1 MEHYTE
7 KQYDDDL
14 TVVADEYDDSFQ
26 TDNVDLFEFPSYDE
40 SPLARLKSLVLSID
54 WEITDEVLR
63 QFNDELVDL
72 KDIWA
77 GEKIYLVYIQALEK
91 ISKYIYQEKADS
103 NPNAIKLLLALYYN
117 LEKMVSSDSMTEE
130 EKRELLLEDVKKFEL
145 LKKQIGREKKTA
157 RPETRELYADRMQPP
172 VAAMEADG
180 RSILTDLKAIV
191 LGIDWEITETE
202 LEKLRDE
209 VQSLE
214 GIFADS
220 RPKQIFLQGLGTLA
234 SYIRLKKSDA
244 HPDAFKLLHSFFA
257 GLEKI
262 VIRPMTLEEEKE
274 ILFPEVEKF
283 NAFKAIVGSK
293 IRASRDEGEE
303 LEDYE
308 EEGGTTGALA
318 PALSGFAEEERGF
331 QEEEEAA
338 ALGIPSAAIVE
349 NQIDRFFSEGDEI
362 KVDEMAGGRPVAV
375 AAPAEPASIGSAA
388 ESRLEAMFKPE
399 GAAAFAGV
407 DHETALQGV
416 NVETEADDDSGEE
429 RLPLEAGELAPALA
443 ALDEEVPVDRRGAVM
458 EPAHL
463 DFAADVESRLD
474 DFFKDFDV
482 LDEKPV
488 QPAAT
493 AVTTPAQE
501 AVPEETVV
509 AEMFEEGEATLVS
522 DRFAALQGV
531 DVETEDDDDSGEEPL
546 AFIGEDLA
554 PALAGEAEGEDLFTP
569 APIEEPAIPAGTVD
583 LESGPLINTEEQL
596 EAFEAEAEP
605 AIAFEDE
612 TEVSGDE
619 AEPAISLEEEPGV
632 FGEET
637 EPAAASEERLEAAE
651 VESGP
656 AIALEEQ
663 LDAFF
668 ALEEE
673 EPPAPVEV
681 ATSLAPEPEPEIESE
696 PEPEPAL
703 VEIRRAVMEQP
714 TGSMFVMEV
723 LEEGGEEEV
732 VFELAE
738 EEEET
743 SAAASAAAA
752 LQPEAEISAAG
763 LSAPAEEQPEES
775 VAPEEPFAPETDVFT
790 AGEPEFLAAEEEVGP
805 DGEALPAIEADS
817 EYAAVFEAAEEPVAE
832 VVSFAE
838 AAEIEHVEQQVS
850 AAAEDLFAA
859 ALPGEE
865 PAEEPVEEAESAYA
879 AVFEAADES
888 VAESFPFAEAA
899 ESEPVQ
905 PSGIAAEQELAAP
918 AFPEEES
925 TEELVEAGEE
935 FFAVAAETP
944 LAGLRACVSSLGLAL
959 DDSIFQGMYAEI
971 NALRGRY
978 FTSPIA
984 KTFLQLLS
992 TITQHIDQ
1000 YRYESS
1006 SEAFDIL
1013 QSVCGSF
1020 EEAAENLQ
1028 GLHAH
1033 DMVLREITR
1042 VLLWQKDMLDRQAVS
1057 KGDELTFAA
1066 PVRTES
1072 GQALE
1077 DEGEISFTEEEIAD
1091 AFPAGFEPSSG
1102 SGIADE
1108 PAEDDGFPAEFGSA
1122 PYPSAEDASPGEE
1135 ITLVDD
1141 FTAGETRTMDEE
1153 AYSELEQELA
1163 GELLAPAGGDTA
1175 EDPLATQLRD
1185 IIRGEM
1191 EMIRKELQVS
1201 LESLR
1206 KEMLGKKD

>member
-77 GEKIYLVYIQALEK
+77 SEKIYLVYIQALEK

-145 LKKQIGREKKTA
+145 LKKQIGREKKTV
-157 RPETRELYADRMQPP
+157 RPETRDLYADRMQPP

-293 IRASRDEGEE
+293 IKASRDEGEE

-318 PALSGFAEEERGF
+318 PALSGFAEDERGF

-388 ESRLEAMFKPE
+388 ESRLEAMFQPE

-416 NVETEADDDSGEE
+416 NVETEADDHSGEE

-443 ALDEEVPVDRRGAVM
+443 ALDEEVPVDRRGVVM
-458 EPAHL
+458 EPAHS

-488 QPAAT
+488 QPAAK
-493 AVTTPAQE
+493 AETTPAQE

-509 AEMFEEGEATLVS
+509 AGMFDEGETTLVS

-546 AFIGEDLA
+546 AFMGEDLA
-554 PALAGEAEGEDLFTP
+554 PALAGEAEEEDLFTP
-569 APIEEPAIPAGTVD
+569 APIEEPAITVGTAD
-583 LESGPLINTEEQL
+583 LEAGLDIAADEQP

-605 AIAFEDE
+605 AIAF
-612 TEVSGDE
+612 G
-619 AEPAISLEEEPGV
+619 EEPGV
-632 FGEET
+632 FGEEA
-637 EPAAASEERLEAAE
+637 EPAAVSEDRLEAAE
-651 VESGP
+651 VEPGP

-673 EPPAPVEV
+673 ESPAPVEA
-681 ATSLAPEPEPEIESE
+681 ATFLAPEPEPEPEPELELEPEPESE
-696 PEPEPAL
+696 PEPETEPEPAL

-723 LEEGGEEEV
+723 LEEGREEEV

-738 EEEET
+738 DEEET
-743 SAAASAAAA
+743 PAATPVAAA
-752 LQPEAEISAAG
+752 LHPEEEALSAE

-775 VAPEEPFAPETDVFT
+775 VVPEEPFAPEADVFT
-790 AGEPEFLAAEEEVGP
+790 AGEPEFLAAEEEVEP

-832 VVSFAE
+832 AVSFAE
-838 AAEIEHVEQQVS
+838 AAEIEPVEPPDS
-850 AAAEDLFAA
+850 TAAEDLFAA
-859 ALPGEE
+859 AFPGAE
-865 PAEEPVEEAESAYA
+865 PAGEPVEEGESAYA
-879 AVFEAADES
+879 AVFEAADEP
-888 VAESFPFAEAA
+888 VAESFSFAEAA

-905 PSGIAAEQELAAP
+905 PSVIAAEQELVAP

-925 TEELVEAGEE
+925 AEELAEAGEE

-1020 EEAAENLQ
+1020 EEAVENLQ
-1028 GLHAH
+1028 GLHAQ

-1072 GQALE
+1072 GQVLE
-1077 DEGEISFTEEEIAD
+1077 EEEDISFTEEEIAD
-1091 AFPAGFEPSSG
+1091 AFPAGFEPSDESG
-1102 SGIADE
+1102 NAEE
-1108 PAEDDGFPAEFGSA
+1108 PAEDAGFPADFGSA
-1122 PYPSAEDASPGEE
+1122 PYPAAEDAAPGEE

-1141 FTAGETRTMDEE
+1141 FAAGETRTMDEE

-1163 GELLAPAGGDTA
+1163 GELLAPAGDETA

-1191 EMIRKELQVS
+1191 EMIRKELQAS

-1206 KEMLGKKD
+1206 KEILDKEN

>member
-54 WEITDEVLR
+54 WEITDEVLH

-77 GEKIYLVYIQALEK
+77 SEKIYLVYVQALEK

-117 LEKMVSSDSMTEE
+117 LEKMVSSESMTEE

-145 LKKQIGREKKTA
+145 LKKQIGREKKVA
-157 RPETRELYADRMQPP
+157 RTEPREIHADRMQPP
-172 VAAMEADG
+172 VAAMAADG
-180 RSILTDLKAIV
+180 GAILTDLKAIV
-191 LGIDWEITETE
+191 LGIDWEITEIE

-209 VQSLE
+209 VQNLE
-214 GIFADS
+214 EVFADS

-234 SYIRLKKSDA
+234 AYIRLKKSDA

-262 VIRPMTLEEEKE
+262 VTRPMTFEEEKE

-283 NAFKAIVGSK
+283 NAFKAVVGSK
-293 IRASRDEGEE
+293 IKPSRDEGEDLDDYGE
-303 LEDYE
+303 EDGTAGTLE
-308 EEGGTTGALA
+308 

-338 ALGIPSAAIVE
+338 ALGIPSATVVE

-362 KVDEMAGGRPVAV
+362 GVDEMAGERREVV
-375 AAPAEPASIGSAA
+375 AAPGQPTSFGSAA
-388 ESRLEAMFKPE
+388 ESRLESLLQPE
-399 GAAAFAGV
+399 ATSAFTHV
-407 DHETALQGV
+407 DQETALQGV

-443 ALDEEVPVDRRGAVM
+443 ALDEEMPADRRGTAA

-488 QPAAT
+488 QPEIAT
-493 AVTTPAQE
+493 
-501 AVPEETVV
+501 ETVPTEEAAPAMAA
-509 AEMFEEGEATLVS
+509 AEMFDAGETTPFS

-531 DVETEDDDDSGEEPL
+531 DVETEDDDESGEEPL
-546 AFIGEDLA
+546 AFLGEDLA
-554 PALAGEAEGEDLFTP
+554 PALAGEGEGEDMFK
-569 APIEEPAIPAGTVD
+569 AAAPAGEFAITEGSVV
-583 LESGPLINTEEQL
+583 LEAEPSLAFDEQL
-596 EAFEAEAEP
+596 EVFGEEAAP
-605 AIAFEDE
+605 AIAFEE
-612 TEVSGDE
+612 E
-619 AEPAISLEEEPGV
+619 AEPALAFDEQLEI
-632 FGEET
+632 FGEE
-637 EPAAASEERLEAAE
+637 AK
-651 VESGP
+651 P
-656 AIALEEQ
+656 AITIEEPEEAFEAKTETTSALEDQ

-673 EPPAPVEV
+673 EPPAPVE
-681 ATSLAPEPEPEIESE
+681 AALPEPEPE
-696 PEPEPAL
+696 PEPEPAIT
-703 VEIRRAVMEQP
+703 EIRRAVMEQP

-723 LEEGGEEEV
+723 LEEGGEDEV

-738 EEEET
+738 EEEEMP
-743 SAAASAAAA
+743 AAESFVAA
-752 LQPEAEISAAG
+752 LPTEEEAPPAG
-763 LSAPAEEQPEES
+763 LVPAEEQFEEL
-775 VAPEEPFAPETDVFT
+775 FAAEKDVFV
-790 AGEPEFLAAEEEVGP
+790 AGEPEFLAVPEE
-805 DGEALPAIEADS
+805 IEA
-817 EYAAVFEAAEEPVAE
+817 EGEVPPVAE
-832 VVSFAE
+832 
-838 AAEIEHVEQQVS
+838 
-850 AAAEDLFAA
+850 D
-859 ALPGEE
+859 
-865 PAEEPVEEAESAYA
+865 ESEYA

-888 VAESFPFAEAA
+888 VAEAVSFAEAA

-905 PSGIAAEQELAAP
+905 PPVFAAEEELFADASL
-918 AFPEEES
+918 EEEP
-925 TEELVEAGEE
+925 TEEPAAADEE

-944 LAGLRACVSSLGLAL
+944 LAGLRACVSSLGLSL

-978 FTSPIA
+978 IASPTA

-992 TITQHIDQ
+992 TVSQHIDQ

-1006 SEAFDIL
+1006 SEAFQIL
-1013 QSVCGSF
+1013 QSVSDSF
-1020 EEAAENLQ
+1020 EEAVGDLQ
-1028 GLHAH
+1028 GIQAQ
-1033 DMVLREITR
+1033 DMVLREMTR

-1057 KGDELTFAA
+1057 KGDKLTFAA
-1066 PVRTES
+1066 PVRTDS
-1072 GQALE
+1072 GQAPE
-1077 DEGEISFTEEEIAD
+1077 EEGDISFKEEELSE
-1091 AFPAGFEPSSG
+1091 AFPVGFEPTG
-1102 SGIADE
+1102 ESGIADE
-1108 PAEDDGFPAEFGSA
+1108 PGGDAGFPADFGSA
-1122 PYPSAEDASPGEE
+1122 PYPAAEDAAAGEDM
-1135 ITLVDD
+1135 TLEDD
-1141 FTAGETRTMDEE
+1141 FAVGEAQIMNED
-1153 AYSELEQELA
+1153 AYSDLEQELA
-1163 GELLAPAGGDTA
+1163 GELLAPEGGEVA

-1185 IIRGEM
+1185 IIRDEM
-1191 EMIRKELQVS
+1191 ELIRKELQTS
-1201 LESLR
+1201 LDHLR
-1206 KEMLGKKD
+1206 KEMLDKEG